1 MKRISRSVVFL
12 CLAMTLTVFLFVAS
26 AGAQCLTCAGDPLTG
41 NPPPTCAYS
50 GDSGWASCIV
60 YAGDPWCRLSG
71 ACGGGGGGGDPCA
84 AWTQPIRVPGQ
95 SVATLALLFESD
107 AATNAHLFGGRGHS
121 LRVVSGG
128 AFGSVTP
135 DGVAQQIRSLSGD
148 RAGLLG
154 LAAAFANFNNAGIA
168 VSLGHGTD
176 GGIEFAPV
184 ADGAG
189 TRFEVHFKGAR
200 HIGNAIDS
208 ANLMP
213 EDLLLL
219 DVTIQGKAYVLAV
232 SAKTLNLQSPS
243 VKTESSEIIRS
254 FTQSVRSYP
263 IRVLCPCRIC

>member
-1 MKRISRSVVFL
+1 MNKVSRFL
-12 CLAMTLTVFLFVAS
+12 VLSFGMMLCTFLFVAS

-41 NPPPTCAYS
+41 NPPPTCVYN
-50 GDSGWASCIV
+50 GDTGWASCIV
-60 YAGDPWCRLSG
+60 YPAEPWCKLSG
-71 ACGGGGGGGDPCA
+71 DCGGGGGGGGGPCA
-84 AWTQPIRVPGQ
+84 AWTQPIRSPGQ

-154 LAAAFANFNNAGIA
+154 LAVAFANFNNGGIA

-184 ADGAG
+184 ADGPG
-189 TRFEVHFKGAR
+189 TRFEVHWKGAR
-200 HIGNAIDS
+200 QMENAIDS

-219 DVTIQGKAYVLAV
+219 DVSIQGKAYVLAV
-232 SAKTLNLQSPS
+232 SAKTLNLQSPNI
-243 VKTESSEIIRS
+243 KTESSDLIRQ

-263 IRVLCPCRIC
+263 IRVLCPCKIC